1 MKKIFA
7 NKYSF
12 FVLAVLLFWAKSYTA
27 YKMDFNLGVKGSF
40 QEGLLLLNP
49 FSSAIVFF
57 GLALFL
63 KGRKSAIVLI
73 VIDFIMTALL
83 YANVAYYRFF
93 DDFLTFSTM
102 KQAGNLGG
110 GMTGGVL

>member
-49 FSSAIVFF
+49 FSSAIVFL
-57 GLALFL
+57 GLALF
-63 KGRKSAIVLI
+63 
-73 VIDFIMTALL
+73 
-83 YANVAYYRFF
+83 
-93 DDFLTFSTM
+93 
-102 KQAGNLGG
+102 
-110 GMTGGVL
+110 